1 MTTNWWRLPA
11 AGPSAAQPQKRWEP
25 TRSLSMPGTPQASCS
40 RAARRL
46 PCIDLLCR
54 NHFAS
59 ASSVSSSE
67 GAIFSDVYSF
77 WESQDQGVRHWF
89 GDQSLP
95 PLFNLGQF
103 PFRSGPTIQTGIFY
117 RNRDQI
123 MMLISERVAAV
134 LKRELKPT
142 IERWMKRVDGIK
154 ELTRIPLSY
163 EERTG
168 HLPQLLADLITRL
181 GMKENQKS
189 PETTSA
195 HDHGKVRFDQ
205 GYTVPMLVEES
216 RLLQV
221 SIFDT
226 LRINQKSLDA

>member
-1 MTTNWWRLPA
+1 
-11 AGPSAAQPQKRWEP
+11 
-25 TRSLSMPGTPQASCS
+25 
-40 RAARRL
+40 
-46 PCIDLLCR
+46 
-54 NHFAS
+54 
-59 ASSVSSSE
+59 
-67 GAIFSDVYSF
+67 
-77 WESQDQGVRHWF
+77 
-89 GDQSLP
+89 
-95 PLFNLGQF
+95 
-103 PFRSGPTIQTGIFY
+103 
-117 RNRDQI
+117 
-123 MMLISERVAAV
+123 MMLINERVATV

-163 EERTG
+163 DERTG

-181 GMKENQKS
+181 GLKENQKS

-226 LRINQKSLDA
+226 LRINQKSLDANRLMPDVVIIADECDAQLKHTVETFMELEKTGKLAVA

>member
-1 MTTNWWRLPA
+1 
-11 AGPSAAQPQKRWEP
+11 
-25 TRSLSMPGTPQASCS
+25 
-40 RAARRL
+40 
-46 PCIDLLCR
+46 
-54 NHFAS
+54 
-59 ASSVSSSE
+59 
-67 GAIFSDVYSF
+67 
-77 WESQDQGVRHWF
+77 
-89 GDQSLP
+89 
-95 PLFNLGQF
+95 
-103 PFRSGPTIQTGIFY
+103 
-117 RNRDQI
+117 
-123 MMLISERVAAV
+123 MMLINERVAAV

-163 EERTG
+163 DERTG

-181 GMKENQKS
+181 GLADNEKG

-226 LRINQKSLDA
+226 LRINQKSLDADHLMPDVVIIADECDAQLKHTVETFMELEKPGKLAVA

>member
-1 MTTNWWRLPA
+1 
-11 AGPSAAQPQKRWEP
+11 
-25 TRSLSMPGTPQASCS
+25 
-40 RAARRL
+40 
-46 PCIDLLCR
+46 
-54 NHFAS
+54 
-59 ASSVSSSE
+59 
-67 GAIFSDVYSF
+67 
-77 WESQDQGVRHWF
+77 
-89 GDQSLP
+89 
-95 PLFNLGQF
+95 
-103 PFRSGPTIQTGIFY
+103 
-117 RNRDQI
+117 
-123 MMLISERVAAV
+123 MMLMNERVAAV

-154 ELTRIPLSY
+154 ELTRIRLTY

-181 GMKENQKS
+181 GLGDNEKS

-226 LRINQKSLDA
+226 LRMNQKTLDADRLMPDVVIIADECDSQLKHTVETFMKLENPGKLAVA

>member
-1 MTTNWWRLPA
+1 
-11 AGPSAAQPQKRWEP
+11 
-25 TRSLSMPGTPQASCS
+25 
-40 RAARRL
+40 
-46 PCIDLLCR
+46 
-54 NHFAS
+54 
-59 ASSVSSSE
+59 
-67 GAIFSDVYSF
+67 
-77 WESQDQGVRHWF
+77 
-89 GDQSLP
+89 
-95 PLFNLGQF
+95 
-103 PFRSGPTIQTGIFY
+103 
-117 RNRDQI
+117 
-123 MMLISERVAAV
+123 MMLINERVAAV

-226 LRINQKSLDA
+226 LRINQKSLDADRLMPDVVVIADECDAQLKHTVETFMELEKTGKLAVA

>member
-1 MTTNWWRLPA
+1 
-11 AGPSAAQPQKRWEP
+11 
-25 TRSLSMPGTPQASCS
+25 
-40 RAARRL
+40 
-46 PCIDLLCR
+46 
-54 NHFAS
+54 
-59 ASSVSSSE
+59 
-67 GAIFSDVYSF
+67 
-77 WESQDQGVRHWF
+77 
-89 GDQSLP
+89 
-95 PLFNLGQF
+95 
-103 PFRSGPTIQTGIFY
+103 
-117 RNRDQI
+117 
-123 MMLISERVAAV
+123 MMLINERVAAV

-163 EERTG
+163 DERTG

-181 GMKENQKS
+181 GLKENQKS

-195 HDHGKVRFDQ
+195 HDHGKVRFEQ

-226 LRINQKSLDA
+226 LRMNQKSLNADRLMPDVVIIADECDAQLKHTVETFMELEKTGKLAVA